1 MQTTK
6 EQTDAQPEAVTLFEV
21 IADHP
26 NSRAGAFG
34 MTFTDEGTAQA
45 FANRLVTIGYE
56 AEVSPAFTTEATL
69 ETALQSAAEHF
80 ADQKIT
86 KA

>member
-6 EQTDAQPEAVTLFEV
+6 EQNATQPEATSLFEV

-26 NSRAGAFG
+26 TSRAGAFG
-34 MTFTDEGTAQA
+34 MTFTNEGTADEYA
-45 FANRLVTIGYE
+45 RRMNAAGYN
-56 AEVSPAFTTEATL
+56 AEVSPEFLTEATL
-69 ETALQSAAEHF
+69 EAALQSAAEHF
-80 ADQKIT
+80 ADQEIT